1 MKNIYLFAIIIVL
14 VFGSV
19 GLAQN
24 NHRSRNNGSAL
35 IKVIHSEIGWTES
48 RLTEKLLIEL
58 SRNGNGAVVNADLLT
73 ELPEFPA
80 GRYETDILIDWAV
93 VAGKKYLVL
102 VSVEF
107 EGLKRKK
114 TFSLPLIFH
123 KYQNMGVISGELRVI
138 DLIRKRN
145 IVSEHFKIEK
155 EGKRIIQAYTDDD
168 KNDADLHLSAPE
180 KIIFFSELERELA
193 VMLSDRI
200 REATSL
206 R

>member
-1 MKNIYLFAIIIVL
+1 MKKLYFFIILFVL
-14 VFGSV
+14 MLGSV

-24 NHRSRNNGSAL
+24 NHRNRNNGSAL
-35 IKVIHSEIGWTES
+35 IKVIHSEIGWTDS

-58 SRNGNGAVVNADLLT
+58 SRNGNSAVVNADVLT
-73 ELPEFPA
+73 EMSEFPV
-80 GRYETDILIDWAV
+80 GRYETDLLIDWAAQ
-93 VAGKKYLVL
+93 AGKKYLVL

-107 EGLKRKK
+107 DGLERKK

-123 KYQNMGVISGELRVI
+123 KYENIGVISGELRII
-138 DLIRKRN
+138 DLIRKRS

-155 EGKRIIQAYTDDD
+155 EGKRIIQASTDDD
-168 KNDADLHLSAPE
+168 KNDADLHISAPE

-193 VMLSDRI
+193 VMLADRI
-200 REATSL
+200 REATGL

>member
-1 MKNIYLFAIIIVL
+1 MKKLYLFIIFFVL
-14 VFGSV
+14 MFGSA

-24 NHRSRNNGSAL
+24 SHRNRNNSSAL
-35 IKVIHSEIGWTES
+35 IKVIHSEFGWTDS
-48 RLTEKLLIEL
+48 HLTEKLLIEL
-58 SRNGNGAVVNADLLT
+58 SRNGNGAIVNADVLT
-73 ELPEFPA
+73 EMPEFPV
-80 GRYETDILIDWAV
+80 GRHETDLLIDWAV
-93 VAGKKYLVL
+93 AAGKKYLVL

-107 EGLKRKK
+107 EGLERKK

-123 KYQNMGVISGELRVI
+123 KYQNFGVISGELRVI

-145 IVSEHFKIEK
+145 LVSEHFKIQK

-193 VMLSDRI
+193 IMLADRI
-200 REATSL
+200 REVTSL

>member
-1 MKNIYLFAIIIVL
+1 MKKLYIFIIFFVFM
-14 VFGSV
+14 FGST

-24 NHRSRNNGSAL
+24 NHRNRNNGSAL
-35 IKVIHSEIGWTES
+35 IKVIHSELGWTDT

-58 SRNGNGAVVNADLLT
+58 SRNGNGDVVNADILA
-73 ELPEFPA
+73 EMPEFPV
-80 GRYETDILIDWAV
+80 GRYETDLLIDWAV
-93 VAGKKYLVL
+93 AAGRKYLVL

-107 EGLKRKK
+107 EGLERKK

-123 KYQNMGVISGELRVI
+123 KYQNIGVISGELRI
-138 DLIRKRN
+138 FDLIRKRN
-145 IVSEHFKIEK
+145 IISEHFKIEK
-155 EGKRIIQAYTDDD
+155 EGKRIIQASTDND
-168 KNDADLHLSAPE
+168 KNDADLHISAPE

-193 VMLSDRI
+193 VMLTDRI

>member
-1 MKNIYLFAIIIVL
+1 MKKLYLFIIFFVL
-14 VFGSV
+14 MFGSV

-24 NHRSRNNGSAL
+24 NHRNRNNSSAL
-35 IKVIHSEIGWTES
+35 IKVIHTEFGWTDS

-58 SRNGNGAVVNADLLT
+58 SRNGNGAIVNADVLT
-73 ELPEFPA
+73 EMPEFPV
-80 GRYETDILIDWAV
+80 GRHETDLLIDWAV
-93 VAGKKYLVL
+93 AAGKKYLVL

-107 EGLKRKK
+107 EGLERKK

-123 KYQNMGVISGELRVI
+123 KYENIGVISGELRII
-138 DLIRKRN
+138 DIIRKRS

-155 EGKRIIQAYTDDD
+155 EGKRILQASTDDD
-168 KNDADLHLSAPE
+168 KNDADLHISAPE

-193 VMLSDRI
+193 VMLADRI